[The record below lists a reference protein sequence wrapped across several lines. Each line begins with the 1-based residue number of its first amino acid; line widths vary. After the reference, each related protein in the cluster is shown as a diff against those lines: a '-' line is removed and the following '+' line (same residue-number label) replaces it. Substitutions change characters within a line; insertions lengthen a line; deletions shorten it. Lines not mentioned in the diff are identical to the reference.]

1 MLEIILSSDHFAWVI
16 LPVFIFLARICDVS
30 LGTIRVIFIS
40 KGIKY
45 LAPCIGFFEVIIW
58 LLAVG
63 QVMQNITSPGLYIAY
78 GAGFA
83 SGTFLGMAIE
93 ERLSIGLSVI
103 RVITRED
110 ASDLVQDLRK
120 ENFGVTSIDAEG
132 ATGQV
137 KVIFTVTKRQ
147 DLRRI
152 IEKIKVHHQNAF
164 YTIEDVRSVAEG
176 VFPRRE
182 SNPFIATLRL
192 FQKGK

>member
-1 MLEIILSSDHFAWVI
+1 
-16 LPVFIFLARICDVS
+16 
-30 LGTIRVIFIS
+30 
-40 KGIKY
+40 
-45 LAPCIGFFEVIIW
+45 
-58 LLAVG
+58 
-63 QVMQNITSPGLYIAY
+63 
-78 GAGFA
+78 
-83 SGTFLGMAIE
+83 MAIE

-152 IEKIKVHHQNAF
+152 IEKIKVHHPNAF